1 MALGVAGADAMSE
14 ETSAP
19 VRAQQQWLLTLL
31 PAFPLLLLVLRV
43 WYLSRQNLST
53 MLLVVQHISP
63 LGLTS
68 ALLITLVWVVPAVIL
83 VLRMLGALLT
93 VSATTDQSA
102 SLLAR
107 ITRWMPDWVVALAV
121 GLAVLTWQ
129 LRFLPTLLM
138 LTVATVGLVVR
149 QRYPGNRAVRVVAG
163 VALPVGSALA
173 AYVWLAPGIAAAV
186 GAGEGVTALLL
197 LLPPAS
203 AVFLTGPVPPRSARL
218 VTHWV
223 AFAGALVAPVVVGA
237 IFLRAPIL
245 PVQAV
250 EVDPDLRPDTRLVVL
265 RGHLISTDDRMTTLL
280 DSRGTVHFVRN
291 DQVVSRVLC
300 PEPEQVPTSR
310 VDVRGWH
317 VERTALEWLV
327 PTPEPLPADPR
338 CQGRPAQVP

>member
-1 MALGVAGADAMSE
+1 MSE
-14 ETSAP
+14 QTSAP

-63 LGLTS
+63 LGMTS
-68 ALLITLVWVVPAVIL
+68 ALLITMVWVIPAVLL
-83 VLRMLGALLT
+83 VLRMLGALLA
-93 VSATTDQSA
+93 VSATTDQST

-138 LTVATVGLVVR
+138 LTVAIIGLVAR
-149 QRYPGNRAVRVVAG
+149 QRYPDNRLIRRTAG

-173 AYVWLAPGIAAAV
+173 AYVWLAPGIVAAV
-186 GAGEGVTALLL
+186 DAGENVTALLL
-197 LLPPAS
+197 LLPPAF
-203 AVFLTGPVPPRSARL
+203 AVFLTGPVPASSARL
-218 VTHWV
+218 VTHW
-223 AFAGALVAPVVVGA
+223 AALAGALVAPVVVGA

-245 PVQAV
+245 PIQAI
-250 EVDPDLRPDTRLVVL
+250 EVDPDPRPDNRPMVL
-265 RGHLISTDDRMTTLL
+265 RGHLISVDDRMTTLL
-280 DSRGTVHFVRN
+280 DGRGTVHFVRN
-291 DQVVSRVLC
+291 DQVISKTLC

-317 VERTALEWLV
+317 VERTALEWLAPAQGPV
-327 PTPEPLPADPR
+327 PSDPR

>member
-1 MALGVAGADAMSE
+1 MSE
-14 ETSAP
+14 QTPAP
-19 VRAQQQWLLTLL
+19 VRAQQQWLLTVL

-63 LGLTS
+63 LGMTS
-68 ALLITLVWVVPAVIL
+68 ALLITMVWVVPAVLL
-83 VLRMLGALLT
+83 VLRMLGALLA
-93 VSATTDQSA
+93 VSAATDQST

-138 LTVATVGLVVR
+138 LTVAIIGLVAR
-149 QRYPGNRAVRVVAG
+149 QRYPGNRLVRRTTG
-163 VALPVGSALA
+163 VALPVGSALV
-173 AYVWLAPGIAAAV
+173 AYAWLAPGIAAAV
-186 GAGEGVTALLL
+186 DAGEHVTALLL
-197 LLPPAS
+197 LLPPAF
-203 AVFLTGPVPPRSARL
+203 AAFLTGPVPSSSARL
-218 VTHWV
+218 VTHW
-223 AFAGALVAPVVVGA
+223 AALAGALVAPIVVGA

-245 PVQAV
+245 PIQAV
-250 EVDPDLRPDTRLVVL
+250 EVDPDPRPDNRPVVL
-265 RGHLISTDDRMTTLL
+265 RGHLISVDDRMTTLL
-280 DSRGTVHFVRN
+280 DGRGTVHFVPN
-291 DQVVSRVLC
+291 DQVVSKTLC

-317 VERTALEWLV
+317 VERTALEWLA
-327 PTPEPLPADPR
+327 PTQDALPTDPR